1 MQDMPSFPAYVYHI
15 KARSK
20 QHRAKAEHR
29 RILELYRAPK
39 DRSDRQ
45 YTSKANKKES
55 SIQLTKGPRASHISA
70 GPERSEERIV
80 AL

>member
-45 YTSKANKKES
+45 YTSKANKKKS
-55 SIQLTKGPRASHISA
+55 SSNSRKHHEHHISQQIQDVLK
-70 GPERSEERIV
+70 SV
-80 AL
+80 L